1 MPMRQSTLRGEGFL
15 LRPPRAEDAESIA
28 LHANDIEIAANLR
41 DRFPHPYSLTDAQA
55 FIRFAQQAEEIIF
68 VIEVEGE
75 AAGSIGLTP
84 GADVE
89 HSSAELG
96 YWLARKHWGK
106 GLMTRAVEAITEWG
120 FSRLELTR
128 IFARPYVENVASI
141 RVLEKC
147 GYACEG
153 SLQHVAMR
161 NGVARDFYLYA
172 KVR

>member
-1 MPMRQSTLRGEGFL
+1 MRGEGFL
-15 LRPPRAEDAESIA
+15 LRPPRPEDAESIA
-28 LHANDIEIAANLR
+28 LHANDIDIAAKLR

-75 AAGSIGLTP
+75 AAGCIGLTP

-106 GLMTRAVEAITEWG
+106 GLMTRAVGAITEWG

-128 IFARPYVENVASI
+128 IFARPYVDNFASI

-153 SLQHVAMR
+153 CLQHVAMR
-161 NGVARDFYLYA
+161 DGLKRDFFLYA